1 MRKLLLLLLLVSV
14 KLVISQNAAVVPNKN
29 SGSSTSKT
37 AAANNFKTLDINRV
51 NAGIANRGDMHWDV
65 LSTGN
70 AWYEVPKGSNTHG
83 SFASAIWMGGLDA
96 ANQLHMAGQTYRQSG
111 NDFWPGPL
119 DTINASITSINSAN
133 YDNIWKV
140 SYTDINNFITQYNLG
155 NVPLSYTPT
164 PDIVNWPAHGTG
176 NDSRKLAPFVDV
188 NGDGIYNWQNGDYP
202 KIKGDMA
209 LFFII
214 NDKLQSHTETGG
226 VPMGVEIHC
235 MAYAY
240 GCPTILNGRNEL
252 AYTTFYDYKIF
263 NRSNNNYHDTYFGF
277 WTDVDLGNYMDDYI
291 GSHIQT
297 NLGFCYNADSL
308 DQSGSGVNGYGAY
321 PPAIG
326 STVLKGPLA
335 PSNDLIDNDNDG
347 IVDEAGEECLMNVLD
362 YYNNNIGSFPI
373 ATTNPSSA
381 SHHYGFLQ
389 AMWKD
394 GSNFTCGGNAYG
406 GTTPTK
412 FVYPWA
418 NYSGNPCSSSWTES
432 SAGNLAGDR
441 RFVLSSGPFNLSANS
456 STEVEYALVW
466 SVDSAA
472 TSNRNIASVNKLI
485 IDAQKVRN
493 FHYGPKSN
501 CLLPITLG
509 LKENQLNTTS
519 IKLYPNPAQSYLQIS
534 SDVELGKCAYSII
547 DVTGRQI
554 KTGLMNDLNQ
564 NVININELNAG
575 IYFLHLNFDN
585 NQNAIKKFVK
595 Q

>member
-14 KLVISQNAAVVPNKN
+14 KLVISQNASVILNKN

-65 LSTGN
+65 LGTGN

-534 SDVELGKCAYSII
+534 SDVELGKCAYNII

-554 KTGLMNDLNQ
+554 KTGVMNDLNQ